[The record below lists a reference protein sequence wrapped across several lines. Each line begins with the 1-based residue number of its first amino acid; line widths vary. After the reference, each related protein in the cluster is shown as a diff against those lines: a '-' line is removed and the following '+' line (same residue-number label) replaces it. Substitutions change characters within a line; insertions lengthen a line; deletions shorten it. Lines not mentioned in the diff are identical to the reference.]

1 MELGV
6 SVQIILGCHR
16 LAAAY
21 SSNAMEQGHDFVIR
35 NTVAWM
41 VQLYLVVSDRHYL
54 MYYVTL
60 RVKST

>member
-1 MELGV
+1 MELGI
-6 SVQIILGCHR
+6 SVQIILCCHR

-41 VQLYLVVSDRHYL
+41 VQLYHEWSVI
-54 MYYVTL
+54 
-60 RVKST
+60 STI